1 VKNTDAKS
9 VRVKMKPVKLKKNR
23 ATLYVL
29 PGLIVIFASLIG
41 ISLLVDETT
50 FLTCDEINQALL
62 NEHNDMA
69 WDMSDELHLK
79 YHQKHESLNCVT
91 IAP

>member
-1 VKNTDAKS
+1 
-9 VRVKMKPVKLKKNR
+9 MKPTKLKKNR

-29 PGLIVIFASLIG
+29 PGLLIAMAILIILSL
-41 ISLLVDETT
+41 SVDETT
-50 FLTCDEINQALL
+50 FLTCNEINQALM

-79 YHQKHESLNCVT
+79 YHQKHMELNCVT
-91 IAP
+91 MAP